1 MNLPP
6 ITESRCAPARKTP
19 AHRLRFA
26 ILAKKLRTGCRALL
40 TAFAFLPWSASA
52 APFIP
57 ADDAVI
63 LERLPTPVDPRT
75 RELRQLR
82 AALSRNPGDLP
93 RAVQLVRRYL
103 EIGRAEADPRYYGYA
118 QAALRPWWDLP
129 QPPPAVLVLRAALR
143 QAQHDFDGALK
154 DLSHVLALQPS
165 NAQAWLSQ
173 AIILEVRGDYAGAL
187 RSCIPLLTLS
197 TALTATACVSS
208 AASLSGQA
216 EKSYN
221 LLHQTLAKSSQATP
235 QERLWALTLLAEI
248 AARMGRHQ
256 SAEQH
261 FQQALALG
269 LRDAYLLGA
278 YADFL
283 LDQNRPAEVKMLL
296 QDDTRVDGLL
306 LRLALAEQRL
316 DSSLLKEHVETLRM
330 RFAANRLRGDTL
342 HLRNEARFTL
352 HLLNRSAEALQLAR
366 QNWAVQREPWDA
378 RLLLEA
384 ALRAGDHAAA
394 QPVLDWMHRAHLQD
408 TQLER
413 LAMQFKG
420 PRP

>member
-1 MNLPP
+1 MNLRP
-6 ITESRCAPARKTP
+6 ITESRYASARKTP
-19 AHRLRFA
+19 AHRLRLTA
-26 ILAKKLRTGCRALL
+26 PAKKLRTGCRVLL
-40 TAFAFLPWSASA
+40 TALALLPWSAPA

-63 LERLPTPVDPRT
+63 LEHLRAPGDPQT

-82 AALSRNPGDLP
+82 AALSWNPGDLP
-93 RAVQLVRRYL
+93 LAVQLVRRYL

-118 QAALRPWWDLP
+118 QAALRPWWSLP

-143 QAQHDFDGALK
+143 QAQHDFDGALE

-187 RSCIPLLTLS
+187 RSCIPLLTVS
-197 TALTATACVSS
+197 TALTATACISS

-216 EKSYN
+216 EKSYT
-221 LLHQTLAKSSQATP
+221 LLRQTLAKSPQATP

-248 AARMGRHQ
+248 AARMGHYQ
-256 SAEQH
+256 AAEQH

-269 LRDAYLLGA
+269 LRNAYLLGA

-283 LDQNRPAEVKMLL
+283 LDQNRPVEVKALL

-316 DSSLLKEHVETLRM
+316 DSSLPKEHVEALRM

-352 HLLNRSAEALQLAR
+352 HLLNQSAEALRLAR
-366 QNWAVQREPWDA
+366 QNWTAQREPWDA

-384 ALRAGDHAAA
+384 ALRTGDHAAA
-394 QPVLDWMHRAHLQD
+394 RPVLDWMTHTHLQD

-413 LAMQFKG
+413 LAAQLKG
-420 PRP
+420 PPP